1 MINYRD
7 TFLMTDQPTT
17 CPLCGART
25 DFYLLISPVSHK
37 DVEIHKC
44 LDIKC
49 KFEFV
54 IEIDDEFWK
63 ELKKHERRTK
73 TMD

>member
-7 TFLMTDQPTT
+7 TFLMNDQPTT
-17 CPLCGART
+17 CPQCGVRT
-25 DFYLLISPVSHK
+25 SYYLIISPVSNK

-44 LDIKC
+44 LDNKC

-54 IEIDDEFWK
+54 IEIDDEFWE
-63 ELKKHERRTK
+63 ELKS
-73 TMD
+73 